1 MELTITLFPLND
13 ARFFTKEEL
22 NDDDPNNNIEK
33 GIIKDDEFE
42 SEEPSVDEV
51 LFENL
56 IGSRIGSGR
65 RMRARRLIFRYL
77 KDSILSEP
85 IRWRSTSKKVAAL
98 NFVPHDEGGDLL
110 KIRRRSTYD
119 KAVIYHEGGDLRTDK
134 VTSWAPCRSQKL
146 ISDWAL
152 SFKQVYI

>member
-1 MELTITLFPLND
+1 MVLKCSSYIYLLFLKVSSMELTITLFPLND

-77 KDSILSEP
+77 KDSMAMG
-85 IRWRSTSKKVAAL
+85 K
-98 NFVPHDEGGDLL
+98 
-110 KIRRRSTYD
+110 
-119 KAVIYHEGGDLRTDK
+119 
-134 VTSWAPCRSQKL
+134 
-146 ISDWAL
+146 
-152 SFKQVYI
+152 